1 MYLLLVTTGLS
12 LSLRFGV
19 GALQQSDLM
28 NLVCS
33 HLWHSAIKFA
43 CHLDCQ
49 HPMVLGVIHATY
61 IIRTSGLRHGPVSCQ
76 RGAQDVVRARW
87 AAVSCEHTRNVASVC
102 FGGKTLLIKLVLNAD
117 V

>member
-12 LSLRFGV
+12 LSRFGV

-49 HPMVLGVIHATY
+49 HPVVLGDATY
-61 IIRTSGLRHGPVSCQ
+61 IIRSSGLRHGSVSCQ

-87 AAVSCEHTRNVASVC
+87 VAVSCEHTRNVASVC
-102 FGGKTLLIKLVLNAD
+102 FGGKTLLDQARIEC
-117 V
+117 